1 MLPTSLI
8 CRAVAKGFLL
18 GGCEPTC
25 ELFKAFDQVWH
36 DGLIYKLQLH
46 GVSCPLLTLI
56 QSFLTNRKQRTVL
69 NGKCSNWKEIKA
81 GVPQG
86 SILGPLFF
94 LLYMNDFTDDLKC
107 NIKLFADDTSIFR
120 VVDNP
125 NVAASDLNH
134 DLEAIE

>member
-1 MLPTSLI
+1 M
-8 CRAVAKGFLL
+8 
-18 GGCEPTC
+18 
-25 ELFKAFDQVWH
+25 
-36 DGLIYKLQLH
+36 
-46 GVSCPLLTLI
+46 
-56 QSFLTNRKQRTVL
+56 
-69 NGKCSNWKEIKA
+69 NGKCSNWKEITA

-94 LLYMNDFTDDLKC
+94 LIYINNLTDDLKC

-134 DLEAIE
+134 DLEAIESWAKTWRMSFNPDPSKRAVKLRFSTRNAQVHHPDIFFTGVPVDKVTTHKHLGIILDSKLSL